1 MNLIERVKKIMMSP
15 KEEWLV
21 IEQENTPVAKILT
34 TYLVPLAL
42 IPAIA
47 SFIGFGLVGY
57 SRPFVG
63 HIAGSL
69 SFGLIQAIMAF
80 ISPFLGV
87 LISAFIISLLAP
99 TFSSL
104 KEFSKSLELVTYSF
118 TPMLIA
124 GIFYILPFLGIIV
137 LLAGLYG
144 LYILYLGFAP
154 VLKTPEDKLTGYF
167 VVSLVT
173 IFVVMI
179 IIGLIIGGII
189 AAFSLTGAAM
199 MMH

>member
-1 MNLIERVKKIMMSP
+1 
-15 KEEWLV
+15 
-21 IEQENTPVAKILT
+21 
-34 TYLVPLAL
+34 
-42 IPAIA
+42 
-47 SFIGFGLVGY
+47 
-57 SRPFVG
+57 
-63 HIAGSL
+63 
-69 SFGLIQAIMAF
+69 
-80 ISPFLGV
+80 
-87 LISAFIISLLAP
+87 
-99 TFSSL
+99 
-104 KEFSKSLELVTYSF
+104 
-118 TPMLIA
+118 MLIA

-137 LLAGLYG
+137 LLAGIYG

-173 IFVVMI
+173 IFVVLI